1 MKKNRIISLLLLAL
15 MAATS
20 CGGTGSGTND
30 DTSADN
36 STSAADTDTG
46 TTAPEY
52 VFADIDCGGD
62 NFTVLNATTTWG
74 FYAYMD
80 FETQTGESLDD
91 AVYERNRFVEEK
103 YNMKLEIVEDDI
115 DKNYEKYR
123 SSILAGDDT
132 YDTAYIR
139 CDRIASFIADGYL
152 TNLLDNTGIQL
163 DKPWWDQT
171 VTEKSLIGDK
181 KKLYFAS
188 NDFSLVGFDGTLCCY
203 FNEDMLDDLGLD
215 KPYDLV
221 RQGKWTIDRLKEY
234 TSAAANLNGDTSF
247 KWDENGN
254 AIYGLASY
262 EDCVNGFITGSGENY
277 ITVDASGQPKL
288 LANAEHFYNVI
299 DKAFSIIGTE
309 GEFLFMNGSGNSH
322 YEMIFKNG
330 RSLFTIAEIKASS
343 KYRDMNATFGIVPIP
358 KYDEAQDR
366 YYSHRTHVC
375 LTMSIPVTNAAP
387 DRTGAILDTFA
398 YLSNRDILPIYYNV
412 KVAQKGLRNDD
423 SIEMLGI
430 ISESRGFDIGEGYG
444 WTEDLSAKVN
454 TMLVSTKKNN
464 VASLVDSNRSK
475 IEESINKT
483 LELMK

>member
-1 MKKNRIISLLLLAL
+1 
-15 MAATS
+15 
-20 CGGTGSGTND
+20 
-30 DTSADN
+30 
-36 STSAADTDTG
+36 
-46 TTAPEY
+46 
-52 VFADIDCGGD
+52 
-62 NFTVLNATTTWG
+62 
-74 FYAYMD
+74 
-80 FETQTGESLDD
+80 
-91 AVYERNRFVEEK
+91 
-103 YNMKLEIVEDDI
+103 
-115 DKNYEKYR
+115 
-123 SSILAGDDT
+123 
-132 YDTAYIR
+132 
-139 CDRIASFIADGYL
+139 
-152 TNLLDNTGIQL
+152 
-163 DKPWWDQT
+163 
-171 VTEKSLIGDK
+171 
-181 KKLYFAS
+181 
-188 NDFSLVGFDGTLCCY
+188 
-203 FNEDMLDDLGLD
+203 MLDDLGLD

-343 KYRDMNATFGIVPIP
+343 KYRDMTTTFGIVPIP

>member
-1 MKKNRIISLLLLAL
+1 M
-15 MAATS
+15 
-20 CGGTGSGTND
+20 ND
-30 DTSADN
+30 
-36 STSAADTDTG
+36 
-46 TTAPEY
+46 
-52 VFADIDCGGD
+52 
-62 NFTVLNATTTWG
+62 
-74 FYAYMD
+74 
-80 FETQTGESLDD
+80 
-91 AVYERNRFVEEK
+91 
-103 YNMKLEIVEDDI
+103 
-115 DKNYEKYR
+115 
-123 SSILAGDDT
+123 
-132 YDTAYIR
+132 
-139 CDRIASFIADGYL
+139 
-152 TNLLDNTGIQL
+152 
-163 DKPWWDQT
+163 
-171 VTEKSLIGDK
+171 
-181 KKLYFAS
+181 
-188 NDFSLVGFDGTLCCY
+188 
-203 FNEDMLDDLGLD
+203 
-215 KPYDLV
+215 
-221 RQGKWTIDRLKEY
+221 
-234 TSAAANLNGDTSF
+234 
-247 KWDENGN
+247 
-254 AIYGLASY
+254 
-262 EDCVNGFITGSGENY
+262 
-277 ITVDASGQPKL
+277 
-288 LANAEHFYNVI
+288 
-299 DKAFSIIGTE
+299 
-309 GEFLFMNGSGNSH
+309 SGNSH

-375 LTMSIPVTNAAP
+375 LTMSIPVTNAQP